1 MAAILAIYCGAG
13 QAVFCGLRIVAI
25 FCLTVSQN
33 SAKLAPCRRDNRD
46 SRQHPGSPRPGW
58 GEAVGRVKRRI
69 FGKAARDRDR
79 QWTET
84 REGDSMTTY
93 TLDDV
98 AAGRS
103 ERADAPEPH
112 GIDPNAWQEAAE
124 RVAQWHID
132 NCTPE
137 FVEWLDDSYAAG
149 RIEMQT
155 IAAILCALPREAHL
169 VQQAKGIA
177 DTILGDF
184 RVFVANADDYS
195 AWPMARRIAA
205 EVRRGAE

>member
-1 MAAILAIYCGAG
+1 
-13 QAVFCGLRIVAI
+13 
-25 FCLTVSQN
+25 
-33 SAKLAPCRRDNRD
+33 
-46 SRQHPGSPRPGW
+46 
-58 GEAVGRVKRRI
+58 
-69 FGKAARDRDR
+69 
-79 QWTET
+79 
-84 REGDSMTTY
+84 MTTY
-93 TLDDV
+93 TLAEV

-103 ERADAPEPH
+103 ERAGYVERDGPDE
-112 GIDPNAWQEAAE
+112 NAIQAAAE

-169 VQQAKGIA
+169 VQQAKGLA

-184 RVFVANADDYS
+184 RTFVANADDYS
-195 AWPMARRIAA
+195 AWPMARRLAA
-205 EVRRGAE
+205 EVRKEAQ

>member
-1 MAAILAIYCGAG
+1 
-13 QAVFCGLRIVAI
+13 
-25 FCLTVSQN
+25 
-33 SAKLAPCRRDNRD
+33 
-46 SRQHPGSPRPGW
+46 
-58 GEAVGRVKRRI
+58 
-69 FGKAARDRDR
+69 
-79 QWTET
+79 
-84 REGDSMTTY
+84 MTTY
-93 TLDDV
+93 TLDEV

-103 ERADAPEPH
+103 ERADAPEQR
-112 GIDPNAWQEAAE
+112 GIDPNALQEAAE

-169 VQQAKGIA
+169 VQQAKGLA

-184 RVFVANADDYS
+184 RVFVANAADYHD
-195 AWPMARRIAA
+195 WPMARKIAA
-205 EVRRGAE
+205 EVRREA

>member
-1 MAAILAIYCGAG
+1 MIDGVL
-13 QAVFCGLRIVAI
+13 
-25 FCLTVSQN
+25 
-33 SAKLAPCRRDNRD
+33 
-46 SRQHPGSPRPGW
+46 
-58 GEAVGRVKRRI
+58 
-69 FGKAARDRDR
+69 
-79 QWTET
+79 T
-84 REGDSMTTY
+84 REHPAYRET
-93 TLDDV
+93 
-98 AAGRS
+98 
-103 ERADAPEPH
+103 
-112 GIDPNAWQEAAE
+112 IDPNALQEAAE